1 MPIKVRTGNQ
11 WVQVSDGADGS
22 SSVPSGSIVMYN
34 SASAPNGWVLCDNS
48 TAAQQAGAPDLRDR
62 FIIGTGYSYSVGDTG
77 GYADVYIPQHTHA
90 VNIAEGGNHTH
101 QYYFRSGTS
110 RADNDESHQR
120 NSGVAEY
127 TTMGTGAHQHTATT
141 SNNTGGAAITNA
153 QRAGRNRPPFY
164 ALTFIMKL

>member
-1 MPIKVRTGNQ
+1 MPIKVRSGNQ

-22 SSVPSGSIVMYN
+22 SSVPSGAIVMYN

-48 TAAQQAGAPDLRDR
+48 SAAQNAGAPDLRDR
-62 FIIGTGYSYSVGDTG
+62 FIIGSGNNYSIDDKG
-77 GYADVYIPQHTHA
+77 GYTDVYIPQHTHG
-90 VNIAEGGNHTH
+90 VTIDTGGNHTH
-101 QYYFRSGTS
+101 TYYFRSGTS

-120 NSGVAEY
+120 NSGDAIY
-127 TTMGTGAHQHTATT
+127 TTMGTGAHDHTAST

-153 QRAGRNRPPFY
+153 QRSGRNLPPYY